1 MSCIQFF
8 LRTVLYHLYYIFIHI
23 ILYHVYIHSSL
34 QANIESAT
42 DTVIGA
48 ETATA
53 TESGTESGTG
63 AAAERGTGTV
73 IVLGAFGGRLDQ
85 EIANI
90 HALFKWQGTFRN
102 IVLLGKECSFFYESP
117 TDKLIW

>member
-1 MSCIQFF
+1 MY
-8 LRTVLYHLYYIFIHI
+8 T
-23 ILYHVYIHSSL
+23 SL
-34 QANIESAT
+34 QANIESET

-48 ETATA
+48 ETAAA
-53 TESGTESGTG
+53 TEAVTEAGVAAETPGTG
-63 AAAERGTGTV
+63 TAAAAGTERGTGTV

-102 IVLLGKECSFFYESP
+102 IVLLGKECSAIFFFQVTP
-117 TDKLIW
+117 TRQIRQTKE

>member
-1 MSCIQFF
+1 MY
-8 LRTVLYHLYYIFIHI
+8 T
-23 ILYHVYIHSSL
+23 SL
-34 QANIESAT
+34 QANIESET

-48 ETATA
+48 ETAAA
-53 TESGTESGTG
+53 TEAGTEAGAAAETPGTG
-63 AAAERGTGTV
+63 AGTAAAERGTGTV

-102 IVLLGKECSFFYESP
+102 IVLLGKECSARLFFP
-117 TDKLIW
+117 TR

>member
-1 MSCIQFF
+1 MCMY
-8 LRTVLYHLYYIFIHI
+8 T
-23 ILYHVYIHSSL
+23 SL
-34 QANIESAT
+34 QANIESET

-48 ETATA
+48 ET
-53 TESGTESGTG
+53 

-102 IVLLGKECSFFYESP
+102 IVLLGKECSARLFFP
-117 TDKLIW
+117 TR

>member
-1 MSCIQFF
+1 M
-8 LRTVLYHLYYIFIHI
+8 FIHT
-23 ILYHVYIHSSL
+23 SL
-34 QANIESAT
+34 QAHIESET

-48 ETATA
+48 ETAAATA
-53 TESGTESGTG
+53 TESGTAAETPGTG
-63 AAAERGTGTV
+63 AGTETAAESGTGTV

-102 IVLLGKECSFFYESP
+102 IVLLGKECSARLFFYETP
-117 TDKLIW
+117 TR

>member
-1 MSCIQFF
+1 MCMY
-8 LRTVLYHLYYIFIHI
+8 T
-23 ILYHVYIHSSL
+23 SL
-34 QANIESAT
+34 QASIESET

-53 TESGTESGTG
+53 TEAGTAAETPGTG
-63 AAAERGTGTV
+63 SATAAGGTGVGTV

-90 HALFKWQGTFRN
+90 HALFKWQGTFRK
-102 IVLLGKECSFFYESP
+102 IVLLGKERSTTRQIEL
-117 TDKLIW
+117 KMEGNR

>member
-1 MSCIQFF
+1 MY
-8 LRTVLYHLYYIFIHI
+8 T
-23 ILYHVYIHSSL
+23 SL
-34 QANIESAT
+34 QANIESET

-48 ETATA
+48 ETAAA
-53 TESGTESGTG
+53 TETVTGTEAG
-63 AAAERGTGTV
+63 AAAESPGTGTGTAAGGTERGTGTV

-102 IVLLGKECSFFYESP
+102 IVLLGEECSAMLFF
-117 TDKLIW
+117 